1 MQTMRNPQLLPC
13 GHIGDKEST
22 VSLSY
27 CSLDRESFR
36 LEELV
41 PLNPSNT
48 KLSKGTSAIVCKGY
62 VLTA

>member
-1 MQTMRNPQLLPC
+1 LGWQDLILMQTMRNPQLLPC

-36 LEELV
+36 IEELV
-41 PLNPSNT
+41 TLNPSNT
-48 KLSKGTSAIVCKGY
+48 KLSKGKCRS
-62 VLTA
+62 